1 MQFKGD
7 PGGEETQKKIN
18 FNNIFL
24 SIKKFIPE
32 NQSNIKNN
40 YQYEFSINFI
50 RKISEFEYTIMI
62 QCL

>member
-7 PGGEETQKKIN
+7 PGGEETQKKLN

-32 NQSNIKNN
+32 NQSNIKKNN
-40 YQYEFSINFI
+40 YQYEFPY
-50 RKISEFEYTIMI
+50 ISFVKSANSNI

>member
-7 PGGEETQKKIN
+7 LGGEETQKKIN

-32 NQSNIKNN
+32 NQSNIKKKTI
-40 YQYEFSINFI
+40 INMNFH
-50 RKISEFEYTIMI
+50 KFHS
-62 QCL
+62 

>member
-7 PGGEETQKKIN
+7 PSGEETKKKLILTT
-18 FNNIFL
+18 FL
-24 SIKKFIPE
+24 SIQKFIPE

-40 YQYEFSINFI
+40 YQYEFSINSF
-50 RKISEFEYTIMI
+50 RKICEFEYTIMI